1 MKRMRRHR
9 PSPSAWRAALVGLS
23 LAASLPAS
31 AQQDLDQ
38 KHYRW
43 RNDDGTE
50 ATATFTVAEDN
61 KIPDVGKNTI
71 QRLRLEVSNEGAL
84 SSGAVNFELQVA
96 ETAVCSAP
104 TAAAKTFAA
113 GYASTCVLLV
123 SGEIQC
129 WGYNGQGQLG
139 DGTTI
144 DRWSRARYQ
153 CLTGYGGLLQLLRA
167 ASDRGNEVPGQQ
179 QRSRARR
186 WDDSRSSTVARVRDR
201 HVRRDPIHGRA
212 LPYLCSSS
220 HG

>member
-1 MKRMRRHR
+1 MRRHR
-9 PSPSAWRAALVGLS
+9 PSPSAWRAVLVGLS

-50 ATATFTVAEDN
+50 ATVTFTIAEDN
-61 KIPDVGKNTI
+61 KIPDVAKNTI

-84 SSGAVNFELQVA
+84 SSGAVNFELQDA

-144 DRWSRARYQ
+144 DRWTAVTVSGISNATEVSAGESHTCAGFASGTMECWGGNSNGQ
-153 CLTGYGGLLQLLRA
+153 LGDGTTSPSLTPA
-167 ASDRGNEVPGQQ
+167 PVPGINASQVMGPP
-179 QRSRARR
+179 STLARGFR
-186 WDDSRSSTVARVRDR
+186 Q
-201 HVRRDPIHGRA
+201 GK
-212 LPYLCSSS
+212 
-220 HG
+220 